1 MAARLGGLV
10 RGLGIAL
17 VCGACACSSKG
28 NAPTTTATK
37 PTEPRDAGSGSE
49 PYDGNLPLPRADS
62 GAPQIEPGTPDVG
75 LTGTCAIDSNKIYS
89 VAKRNEPFL
98 STPLAVDPIHSRF
111 ALPYVAS
118 GDCLDAVHWS
128 SMSGAATGGEP
139 TDAIAMDD
147 CALVKE
153 TAATAIGDGWLVGTI
168 DNREAPYDVWV
179 GPYDADTNQAG
190 KATRLS
196 QNSRVENALALAT
209 LQSGDKVM
217 LAYADEDPSAG
228 QSLYVRPLDGTGQP
242 LSTAMTIEQSK
253 DLYYTGLNIKPLG
266 DGVGLTYWRYS
277 LDYKTSD
284 LVFVPLDAT
293 GKPLRDAWVVAG
305 SAGAS
310 ASIDMISDSEGGGI
324 VYSRAESQTGRQVW
338 FQQIDATGQAALQR
352 TGTTRAPALRI
363 VNAPN
368 RGIDVS
374 MTKLR
379 ASFIITYRELP
390 QSPSDKPMLR
400 LYFLDRYGAIVG
412 SSDVSY
418 TSAAGRTATQAAN
431 DGRVVVSWSQV
442 NEDGT
447 SELKVVRLPCVG
459 G

>member
-1 MAARLGGLV
+1 MAARRGGLV
-10 RGLGIAL
+10 RGLGILL
-17 VCGACACSSKG
+17 VCGACACSSKDK
-28 NAPTTTATK
+28 APAKATS
-37 PTEPRDAGSGSE
+37 PTEPRDAGSGTE
-49 PYDGNLPLPRADS
+49 AYDGDLPRPREDA
-62 GAPQIEPGTPDVG
+62 GEPQVEPGMPDDG

-89 VAKRNEPFL
+89 VAKRDQPFL
-98 STPLAVDPIHSRF
+98 STPLAVDALHSRF

-128 SMSGAATGGEP
+128 SMSGAASGGEP
-139 TDAIAMDD
+139 KDAIAMDD

-153 TAATAIGDGWLVGTI
+153 TAATAVGDGWLVGTI
-168 DNREAPYDVWV
+168 DNRQAPYDVWV
-179 GPYDADTNQAG
+179 GPYDADNNQVG
-190 KATRLS
+190 SATRLS
-196 QNSRVENALALAT
+196 QSSHVENALALAT
-209 LQSGDKVM
+209 LRSGDKVM
-217 LAYADEDPSAG
+217 LAYADEDMYDG
-228 QSLYVRPLDGTGQP
+228 QALYVRPLDGTGQP
-242 LSTAMTIEQSK
+242 LSAAMTIEHSK
-253 DLYYTGLNIKPLG
+253 DLYYTGLGIKPLG

-284 LVFVPLDAT
+284 LVFVALDAT
-293 GKPLRDAWVVAG
+293 GKPLRDAWVLAS
-305 SAGAS
+305 SAGPS
-310 ASIDMISDSEGGGI
+310 GSIDMISDSEGGGI

-338 FQQIDATGQAALQR
+338 FQQIDETGQAALQR

-374 MTKLR
+374 LTKLR

-390 QSPSDKPMLR
+390 QDASGKPMLR

-447 SELKVVRLPCVG
+447 SELKVVRLPCLG